1 MGQALVSRF
10 DKILLF
16 SYSQKTCYLL
26 YKGNI
31 RQIKFCYDQN
41 IYCFTKEKG
50 RSIPL
55 KIKMGEPKVEIIVS
69 DIALETVKKLLET
82 DKNKKGIYVYLAGVG
97 CGGGGTASYSLAP
110 VEQEEGENVVII
122 DGIPFIYD
130 NLMLKH
136 TDKISIDYKPSAYG
150 NEIWLEQFRVK
161 PV

>member
-1 MGQALVSRF
+1 MI
-10 DKILLF
+10 KIYML
-16 SYSQKTCYLL
+16 Q
-26 YKGNI
+26 
-31 RQIKFCYDQN
+31 R
-41 IYCFTKEKG
+41 EG

-55 KIKMGEPKVEIIVS
+55 KIGGNKIREEPKVEINVS
-69 DIALETVKKLLET
+69 DIALETVKKLLEK

-97 CGGGGTASYSLAP
+97 CGGGGSASYSLAP

-136 TDKISIDYKPSAYG
+136 TDKISVDYKPSAYG

-161 PV
+161 AV